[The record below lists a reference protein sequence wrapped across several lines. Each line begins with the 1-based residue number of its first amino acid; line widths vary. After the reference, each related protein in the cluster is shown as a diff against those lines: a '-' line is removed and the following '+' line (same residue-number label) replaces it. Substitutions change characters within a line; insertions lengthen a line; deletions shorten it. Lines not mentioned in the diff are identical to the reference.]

1 LPNRMHVTATSA
13 PRWIVDWDVLQDGS
27 QLSEMAGS
35 NSAAQV
41 QSFLAAT
48 EMRFGI

>member
-1 LPNRMHVTATSA
+1 MTAPPS

-35 NSAAQV
+35 NSAAEV
-41 QSFLAAT
+41 QLLLAAT
-48 EMRFGI
+48 EMRFGM